1 MKHYI
6 AYIGKYLGGTAL
18 IVAFSLTSIVWL
30 TQALRFI
37 DFIVNRG
44 VSAFTFLKLTA
55 LIIPSLLFVVLPL
68 TLFIAVMFI
77 YTRLMSD
84 SELVVLQ
91 NAGLSRFQIS
101 KPVLLAGLAAT
112 LFAYFISFYAL
123 PTTYRQFKDMQ
134 SFLRDNYAS
143 LLLQEEVFNTPVEGM
158 TVFVRERDQQTGLLK
173 GILVHDN
180 RDTEN
185 PVTMMAQQG
194 QLEQTRQ
201 GPRFLLY
208 QGNRQEMR
216 DGKLSFLKFD
226 NYTIDL
232 SFYTNK
238 VSKRDRKPEELF
250 IGELFTEADHNAERR
265 GELLAEAHQRI
276 IWPLYNLALA
286 LFAAATLLTGQFNRR
301 GNWQRITWASFAAV
315 GIIGIGMSLQN
326 VISGTPALIP
336 LVYLNLFIFLG
347 GSLWFLRE
355 GKHPPIPTSGGAIK

>member
-1 MKHYI
+1 MKRYI
-6 AYIGKYLGGTAL
+6 SYIGKYLGGTAL

-44 VSAFTFLKLTA
+44 VSALTFLKLTA
-55 LIIPSLLFVVLPL
+55 LIIPSLLFVVLPM

-77 YTRLMSD
+77 YSRLISD

-91 NAGLSRFQIS
+91 SAGMSRFDIS
-101 KPVLLAGLAAT
+101 KPVLLAGTVAT
-112 LFAYFISFYAL
+112 LFAYFISLYAL
-123 PTTYRQFKDMQ
+123 PVTYRQFKDMQ

-158 TVFVRERDQQTGLLK
+158 TVFVRQRDQNTGLLK

-180 RDTEN
+180 RDVKN

-194 QLEQTRQ
+194 QLEQTRK

-208 QGNRQEMR
+208 QGNRQEMK
-216 DGKLSFLKFD
+216 DGRLSFLKFD

-232 SFYTNK
+232 SFYTRK
-238 VSKRDRKPEELF
+238 VAKRDRKPEELF
-250 IGELFTEADHNAERR
+250 IGELFTEAEKHPKRAA
-265 GELLAEAHQRI
+265 ELLAEAHQRI
-276 IWPLYNLALA
+276 IWPLYNLALS

-301 GNWQRITWASFAAV
+301 GNWQRITWASLAAV
-315 GIIGIGMSLQN
+315 GMIALGMSLQN
-326 VISGTPALIP
+326 LVAGNPTLTPMIYFNIGA
-336 LVYLNLFIFLG
+336 FLA
-347 GSLWFLRE
+347 GSLWVLRE
-355 GKHPPIPTSGGAIK
+355 GVHPPIPATGGQR